1 MVELEIAEDLLDGDI
16 EAAANFRDT
25 SWEPLLMAARLLHN
39 QQLQDGSVDAGAS
52 VRDSVA
58 AVSAKLPKIQLPH
71 FRGMSS
77 SGHRIGNNLK

>member
-39 QQLQDGSVDAGAS
+39 QQLQDGSVDGAS

-77 SGHRIGNNLK
+77 SGHRFGNNLK